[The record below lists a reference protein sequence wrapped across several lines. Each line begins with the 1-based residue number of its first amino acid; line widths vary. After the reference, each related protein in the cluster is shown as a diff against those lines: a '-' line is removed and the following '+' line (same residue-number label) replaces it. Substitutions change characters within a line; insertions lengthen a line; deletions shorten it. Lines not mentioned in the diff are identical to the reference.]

1 LKRKEENMF
10 RQYPD
15 VMTVRQLAKALGI
28 GKNKAYEMLK
38 KQVISS
44 IKLGRKYIIPRQY
57 LLDYIEASRYN
68 VKL

>member
-1 LKRKEENMF
+1 MF

-15 VMTVRQLAKALGI
+15 VLNVKQLAKALGI
-28 GKNKAYEMLK
+28 GKNKAYEMLRNK
-38 KQVISS
+38 TISS

-68 VKL
+68 IKL

>member
-1 LKRKEENMF
+1 MF